1 MNKERKDE
9 KGGGGKKGRGGYKR
23 PDRPAPLTPTEQRRK
38 QAEERLAVWEAKTK
52 LGKMVV
58 SGEID
63 SLHAAL
69 NCGFPL
75 REPEIIDILVPEI
88 KEEVEIFIDW
98 DEDNFKTSMANSD
111 ILLAWNFPTTSLK
124 KIAPNLKWIHCIS
137 AGVEHLLPLDWMFDG
152 LVLTNSSGA
161 HAKKAGEYGLMSI
174 LMLQNHMTK
183 IITNQKD
190 KKFVS
195 LFSNPI
201 AGKTVVLLG
210 TGTLGSSMTKL
221 VAPLGANIIGVNK
234 RGRMVEGCSKVITI
248 DKIDSVL
255 PDADFLYL
263 ALPETPETKNLIS
276 RERLDMLKPTC
287 GIVNIGRQSVMDYD
301 ALCEKLI
308 KNEIAGAILDV
319 FTSEPIEKNSKL
331 WDIPNLVI
339 TPHVSSDDNGNY
351 VKLTLDI
358 FIKNLKLFIENK
370 ELNNQIDKKLG
381 Y

>member
-1 MNKERKDE
+1 MKNNKKIKIHIKNNHWAPGSFPIDVEGE
-9 KGGGGKKGRGGYKR
+9 KNFTITREHL
-23 PDRPAPLTPTEQRRK
+23 D
-38 QAEERLAVWEAKTK
+38 QALK
-52 LGKMVV
+52 
-58 SGEID
+58 
-63 SLHAAL
+63 
-69 NCGFPL
+69 NFQ
-75 REPEIIDILVPEI
+75 EI
-88 KEEVEIFIDW
+88 KEKVEIFVDW
-98 DEDNFKTSMANSD
+98 DEDNFKTSMSNSD
-111 ILLAWNFPTTSLK
+111 VLLAWNFPTTDLK
-124 KIAPNLKWIHCIS
+124 KVAPNLKWIHCIS

-152 LVLTNSSGA
+152 LVLTNSSGV
-161 HAKKAGEYGLMSI
+161 HARKSGEYGLMSI

-201 AGKTVVLLG
+201 AGKTVVVVG
-210 TGTLGSSMTKL
+210 TGTLGSSMAKL

-234 RGRMVEGCSKVITI
+234 RGRAVEGCSKVITI

-276 RERLDMLKPTC
+276 RERLDVLKPTC
-287 GIVNIGRQSVMDYD
+287 GIVNVGRQSVMDYD
-301 ALCEKLI
+301 ALCKKLK
-308 KNEIAGAILDV
+308 KNEITGAILDV

-331 WDIPNLVI
+331 WDTPNLII
-339 TPHVSSDDNGNY
+339 TPHVSSDDHGNY

-358 FIKNLKLFIENK
+358 FIKNLKLFIDNK
-370 ELNNQIDKKLG
+370 ELNNQVNKKLG